1 VNNSS
6 VVAHSEPGANLVVQ
20 RYLAAFTENS
30 SILVASKTRLA
41 SLRSADWLAD
51 WCTTDCTS
59 TFESGRCSTD
69 ELVVESSGTTGEPK
83 LIRYRK
89 QTLRECATAIAKS
102 LPLTAQREAY
112 VSVVNPRLAY
122 GLSIVHSHLSAGVP
136 VTMTQA
142 PISLDSW
149 QQFRNELRA
158 NSSVYLLPHQSYML
172 AHRSFRLDDPIELIF
187 AGGSLT
193 QTIVDHLYTS
203 FPNATI
209 VNMYGQAE
217 MGPRIAISRSAISE
231 FREGDVGAPLPGVKI
246 RIVQENSIEVNS
258 PYQMAS
264 YVGVDGNAEATP
276 AWWPTGDIGHLSPTG
291 DLHVDGRATADI
303 NFLGT
308 RVRLADLREAV
319 RGVDGVLDVGVS
331 ATEHKVY
338 GQQPFFRVLTNSDAA
353 DMEIR
358 VRKMLAASIG
368 TSAAAVLIRIVDPAH
383 LPESG
388 KI

>member
-1 VNNSS
+1 MSNSS
-6 VVAHSEPGANLVVQ
+6 VVAHAEPDANLLVR
-20 RYLAAFTENS
+20 RYLGAFTGNS

-41 SLRSADWLAD
+41 SLRSAAWLAD
-51 WCTTDCTS
+51 WSTTDCTS

-69 ELVVESSGTTGEPK
+69 ELVFESSGTTGEPK

-122 GLSIVHSHLSAGVP
+122 GLSIMHSHLAAGVP
-136 VTMTQA
+136 VAMKQT

-187 AGGSLT
+187 AGGRLT
-193 QTIVDHLYTS
+193 QTMADHLCTS

-217 MGPRIAISRSAISE
+217 MGPRIAIGRSAISE
-231 FREGDVGAPLPGVKI
+231 FREGDVGVPLTGVKI
-246 RIVQENSIEVNS
+246 RIAQDNSIEVNS

-264 YVGVDGNAEATP
+264 YAGVDGSAQPTP
-276 AWWPTGDIGHLSPTG
+276 TWWPTGDIGHLSPTG
-291 DLHVDGRATADI
+291 DLYVDGRVAADI

-308 RVRLADLREAV
+308 RVILADLRDAV
-319 RGVDGVLDVGVS
+319 RSVDGVLDVGVS
-331 ATEHKVY
+331 ATDHKVY
-338 GQQPFFRVLTNSDAA
+338 GQQPFFRVLTESDSA
-353 DMEIR
+353 DLETR
-358 VRKMLAASIG
+358 VRKTLAVSIG
-368 TSAAAVLIRIVDPAH
+368 TRAAAVLIRIVDQAH

>member
-1 VNNSS
+1 VSNSS
-6 VVAHSEPGANLVVQ
+6 VVAHSEPDANLVVQ

-30 SILVASKTRLA
+30 SILVASKTKLA
-41 SLRSADWLAD
+41 SLRSVAWLAD

-69 ELVVESSGTTGEPK
+69 ELVIESSGTTGEPK

-102 LPLTAQREAY
+102 LPLTVQRESY

-122 GLSIVHSHLSAGVP
+122 GLSIMHSHLSAGVP
-136 VTMTQA
+136 VTMKQA

-149 QQFRNELRA
+149 QRFRNELRA

-172 AHRSFRLDDPIELIF
+172 AHKSFRLDDPIELIF
-187 AGGSLT
+187 AGGRLA
-193 QTIVDHLYTS
+193 QTMIDHLYTS

-217 MGPRIAISRSAISE
+217 MGPRIAIGRSAISE
-231 FREGDVGAPLPGVKI
+231 FREGNVGAPLPGVKI
-246 RIVQENSIEVNS
+246 RIAQDNSIEVNT

-264 YVGVDGNAEATP
+264 YAGVDGSTQPAP
-276 AWWPTGDIGHLSPTG
+276 AWWPTGDIGHLSPAG
-291 DLHVDGRATADI
+291 DLYVDGRAAADI

-308 RVRLADLREAV
+308 RVRLADLRDAV
-319 RGVDGVLDVGVS
+319 RSVDDILDVGVS
-331 ATEHKVY
+331 ATDHKVY
-338 GQQPFFRVLTNSDAA
+338 GQQPSIRVLTESDAA
-353 DMEIR
+353 DMEAR
-358 VRKMLAASIG
+358 VRKTLAARIG

>member
-1 VNNSS
+1 MVSSAS
-6 VVAHSEPGANLVVQ
+6 VVAHAEPDANVVVQ
-20 RYLAAFTENS
+20 RYLAAFSEDS
-30 SILVASKTRLA
+30 SILVAAGPRLA
-41 SLRSADWLAD
+41 CLRSADWLAD
-51 WCTTDCTS
+51 WCTTDCAS
-59 TFESGRCSTD
+59 TFEPGRCATD
-69 ELVVESSGTTGEPK
+69 ELVIESSGTTGEPK

-112 VSVVNPRLAY
+112 VSLVNPRLAY
-122 GLSIVHSHLSAGVP
+122 GLSIMHSHLSAGVP
-136 VTMTQA
+136 VTMKRA

-149 QQFRNELRA
+149 EQFRHELRP

-172 AHRSFRLDDPIELIF
+172 AHKGFSFDNPIELIF
-187 AGGSLT
+187 AGGRLT
-193 QTIVDHLYTS
+193 RNMVDHLYTS

-217 MGPRIAISRSAISE
+217 MGPRIAIGRYPISD
-231 FREGDVGAPLPGVKI
+231 FREGNVGVPLPGVKI
-246 RIVQENSIEVNS
+246 RIAQENSIEVQT

-264 YVGVDGNAEATP
+264 YIAGDGTVRPMP

-291 DLHVDGRATADI
+291 DLYVDGRAAADI

-308 RVRLADLREAV
+308 RVRLADLGDVV

-331 ATEHKVY
+331 AADHTVY
-338 GQQPFFRVLTNSDAA
+338 GQQPSIRVLTQGGGDIEARA
-353 DMEIR
+353 
-358 VRKMLAASIG
+358 RKALAALIG
-368 TSAAAVLIRIVDPAH
+368 TRAAAVLIRIVEPAN